1 MPMPKTDKELWRIS
15 LGGAMAAN
23 SVTYIVNGKQM
34 VTTSSGSGLLTFTLP

>member
-1 MPMPKTDKELWRIS
+1 
-15 LGGAMAAN
+15 MAAN